1 VAEAEGSQVPDQIG
15 LALFKKKKNR
25 KEKKRVVLTN
35 NPCLC
40 ETQYFSGLWS

>member
-25 KEKKRVVLTN
+25 KEKKKEL
-35 NPCLC
+35 
-40 ETQYFSGLWS
+40 F